1 MKLTIVLFLL
11 AQIPPDARDGRGFT
25 PLMSAAFAANSKS
38 VDLLLSSG
46 ADPNAQNADGDTP
59 LHLAAASAGPIRN
72 PNISNQLPRRIVQ
85 ALIAHHA
92 QVNARRKDGRTPL
105 MAAAMMAWPG
115 VVEALLAAG
124 ADLQARDAEQR
135 LAIDYVSSKHPEILN
150 ALRKAS
156 SPEPTGH
163 SGRLVCDAQA
173 KLNALG
179 YDAGPVDCVPSQ
191 QFWDALGAFTH
202 IMDIMVTNRLD
213 PAVLAALGLT

>member
-1 MKLTIVLFLL
+1 MT
-11 AQIPPDARDGRGFT
+11 
-25 PLMSAAFAANSKS
+25 AAFAADPKR

-72 PNISNQLPRRIVQ
+72 PNISNQLPHRIV
-85 ALIAHHA
+85 ATLIAHHA

-105 MAAAMMAWPG
+105 MAAAMLAWPG
-115 VVEALLAAG
+115 VVETLLAAG
-124 ADLQARDAEQR
+124 ADVQARDAEQR
-135 LAIDYVSSKHPEILN
+135 LAIDYVSRSQHPEILN
-150 ALRKAS
+150 ALRKAG

-173 KLNALG
+173 KLNSLG

-213 PAVLAALGLT
+213 PAVLAALGLTK